1 MKPFGFTTFGK
12 ACLLILIIVL
22 LYAVAT
28 EIGCKSSISE
38 EKAGKVFSRGETH
51 TGVRYANFKEDKFSY
66 LNITI
71 LGYSHVDRT
80 PQCSLACLETPTCFS
95 YNLAA
100 KPDINGKLLCEL
112 LPSDKYNN
120 SGKFV
125 SNEFFHHFSIAS
137 PCSGWPCKNGGTC
150 LALYEENSYKC
161 ICNAGF
167 TGRDCKND
175 IDECSSENECHVNA
189 TCMNT
194 MGSYTCTCNS
204 GYQGDGRNCTDIDE
218 CSSENECHVNATCT
232 NTIGS
237 FNCTCKKGYV
247 GDGRNCSDID
257 ECSSENECHVNAT
270 CTNTMGSY
278 ICTCKKGSEGDGK
291 NCSEE
296 IGKGLGKS
304 VIIGSN
310 AAYLVQLSE
319 WLKPVSQSNSFWKLC
334 WRASRDGWASSTF
347 HSLCDGKGPTVTIIK
362 VNQYIFGGYVNIS
375 WGSSCSY
382 RYDATAFLFSLRNKP
397 GWAPTKLPQTGVHSS
412 SLTQSIYDCNTYG
425 PTFGGGNDIQIPN
438 LASSDTSSY
447 SDLGCTYSPPAGH
460 AFASTFAITFLAGT
474 YSFRPTEVEVFY
486 LTS

>member
-120 SGKFV
+120 SDKFV

-137 PCSGWPCKNGGTC
+137 PCSGWLCKNDGTC

-189 TCMNT
+189 TC
-194 MGSYTCTCNS
+194 
-204 GYQGDGRNCTDIDE
+204 
-218 CSSENECHVNATCT
+218 T

-237 FNCTCKKGYV
+237 YNCTCKKGYV
-247 GDGRNCSDID
+247 GDGRNCSEKI
-257 ECSSENECHVNAT
+257 E
-270 CTNTMGSY
+270 
-278 ICTCKKGSEGDGK
+278 
-291 NCSEE
+291 
-296 IGKGLGKS
+296 KS

-310 AAYLVQLSE
+310 ATYLVQLSE

-362 VNQYIFGGYVNIS
+362 VNQYIFGGHVNIS
-375 WGSSCSY
+375 WGSSCSH

-397 GWAPTKLPQTGVHSS
+397 GWAPTKLNQTGRYSS
-412 SLTQSIYDCNTYG
+412 YRDSIYDCHTYG
-425 PTFGGGNDIQIPN
+425 PTFGGGHDIYISN
-438 LASSDTSSY
+438 LASSGTSSY
-447 SDLGCTYSPPAGH
+447 SRLGHAYSPPAGH
-460 AFASTFAITFLAGT
+460 AYDSTFARTFLAGT
-474 YSFRPTEVEVFY
+474 YHFRPTEVEVFY

>member
-1 MKPFGFTTFGK
+1 M
-12 ACLLILIIVL
+12 
-22 LYAVAT
+22 
-28 EIGCKSSISE
+28 
-38 EKAGKVFSRGETH
+38 
-51 TGVRYANFKEDKFSY
+51 
-66 LNITI
+66 
-71 LGYSHVDRT
+71 
-80 PQCSLACLETPTCFS
+80 FS

-120 SGKFV
+120 SDKFV

-137 PCSGWPCKNGGTC
+137 PCSGWPCRNDGTC
-150 LALYEENSYKC
+150 LPLYEENSYKC

-204 GYQGDGRNCTDIDE
+204 GYQGDGRNCADIDE

-237 FNCTCKKGYV
+237 YNCTCKKGYV

-278 ICTCKKGSEGDGK
+278 ICICKEGKEGDGR
-291 NCSEE
+291 NCSEH
-296 IGKGLGKS
+296 IAKGLEKS

-310 AAYLVQLSE
+310 ATYLVQLGK
-319 WLKPVSQSNSFWKLC
+319 WLKPVSRSNSSWILC
-334 WRASRDGWASSTF
+334 WRGSRDGWASSTF
-347 HSLCDGKGPTVTIIK
+347 HFLCDGKGPTTVTIIK
-362 VNQYIFGGYVNIS
+362 VNQYIFGGYVSIS
-375 WGSSCSY
+375 WG
-382 RYDATAFLFSLRNKP
+382 
-397 GWAPTKLPQTGVHSS
+397 
-412 SLTQSIYDCNTYG
+412 
-425 PTFGGGNDIQIPN
+425 
-438 LASSDTSSY
+438 
-447 SDLGCTYSPPAGH
+447 
-460 AFASTFAITFLAGT
+460 
-474 YSFRPTEVEVFY
+474 E
-486 LTS
+486 

>member
-1 MKPFGFTTFGK
+1 MKPFGFTKFGD

-80 PQCSLACLETPTCFS
+80 PQCSLACLETPACFS

-112 LPSDKYNN
+112 LPSGKYNN
-120 SGKFV
+120 SDKFV

-137 PCSGWPCKNGGTC
+137 PCSGWPCKNDGTC

-175 IDECSSENECHVNA
+175 IDECSSKNECHVNA

-204 GYQGDGRNCTDIDE
+204 GYQGDGRNCADIDE

-232 NTIGS
+232 NTRRSYI
-237 FNCTCKKGYV
+237 CTCTKGYV
-247 GDGRNCSDID
+247 GDGRNCSEIKPCD
-257 ECSSENECHVNAT
+257 SSPCFNGGN
-270 CTNTMGSY
+270 CTNYEADGNF
-278 ICTCKKGSEGDGK
+278 TCHCESGWTGETCQLKGP
-291 NCSEE
+291 
-296 IGKGLGKS
+296 KGIEKS
-304 VIIGSN
+304 AIIGDN
-310 AAYLVQLSE
+310 PEYLAKLGE
-319 WLKPVSQSNSFWKLC
+319 WLKPVTHNDSHWKLC
-334 WRASRDGWASSTF
+334 WRATQHGWRASTF
-347 HSLCDGKGPTVTIIK
+347 HANCDEKG
-362 VNQYIFGGYVNIS
+362 QLLS
-375 WGSSCSY
+375 
-382 RYDATAFLFSLRNKP
+382 
-397 GWAPTKLPQTGVHSS
+397 
-412 SLTQSIYDCNTYG
+412 
-425 PTFGGGNDIQIPN
+425 
-438 LASSDTSSY
+438 
-447 SDLGCTYSPPAGH
+447 
-460 AFASTFAITFLAGT
+460 
-474 YSFRPTEVEVFY
+474 
-486 LTS
+486 

>member
-1 MKPFGFTTFGK
+1 MQ
-12 ACLLILIIVL
+12 LLQ
-22 LYAVAT
+22 
-28 EIGCKSSISE
+28 IGCKSSISE
-38 EKAGKVFSRGETH
+38 EKAGKVLSRGETH
-51 TGVRYANFKEDKFSY
+51 TGVRYAYFTEDQFSY
-66 LNITI
+66 LNIPI

-120 SGKFV
+120 SDKFL
-125 SNEFFHHFSIAS
+125 SNKFFHHFSIAS
-137 PCSGWPCKNGGTC
+137 PCSGWPCKNDGTC

-175 IDECSSENECHVNA
+175 IGECSSENECHVNA

-204 GYQGDGRNCTDIDE
+204 GYQGDGRNCADIDE

-237 FNCTCKKGYV
+237 HNCTCKKGYG

-270 CTNTMGSY
+270 CTNTRGSD
-278 ICTCKKGSEGDGK
+278 ICTCKKGYVGDGR
-291 NCSEE
+291 NCSDIDEFSSE
-296 IGKGLGKS
+296 NECHVNSTCTNTIGSYNCTCKKGYGGDGRNCSDYIAKGLGKS

-310 AAYLVQLSE
+310 ATYLVHLSE
-319 WLKPVSQSNSFWKLC
+319 WLRPVSQSNSSWKLC
-334 WRASRDGWASSTF
+334 WRVSKHGWASSKL
-347 HSLCDGKGPTVTIIK
+347 HPLCDAKGLTVTIIK
-362 VNQYIFGGYVNIS
+362 VNQYIFGGYVSVS
-375 WGSSCSY
+375 WG
-382 RYDATAFLFSLRNKP
+382 K
-397 GWAPTKLPQTGVHSS
+397 
-412 SLTQSIYDCNTYG
+412 
-425 PTFGGGNDIQIPN
+425 
-438 LASSDTSSY
+438 
-447 SDLGCTYSPPAGH
+447 
-460 AFASTFAITFLAGT
+460 
-474 YSFRPTEVEVFY
+474 
-486 LTS
+486 

>member
-28 EIGCKSSISE
+28 EIGCKPSISE

-120 SGKFV
+120 SDKFV

-137 PCSGWPCKNGGTC
+137 PCSGWPCKNDGTC

-204 GYQGDGRNCTDIDE
+204 GYQGDGRNCADIDE

-237 FNCTCKKGYV
+237 YNCTCKKGYV

-270 CTNTMGSY
+270 CRNTIGSY
-278 ICTCKKGSEGDGK
+278 ICTCKKGKEGDGR
-291 NCSEE
+291 NCS
-296 IGKGLGKS
+296 GKLKANKGTIATADADSFILHALRAHYS
-304 VIIGSN
+304 LDVLRSN
-310 AAYLVQLSE
+310 E
-319 WLKPVSQSNSFWKLC
+319 KERSQSGYTGREEPKGKFEVNEVLSIRKSSPSLT
-334 WRASRDGWASSTF
+334 RDG
-347 HSLCDGKGPTVTIIK
+347 
-362 VNQYIFGGYVNIS
+362 GYLLF
-375 WGSSCSY
+375 
-382 RYDATAFLFSLRNKP
+382 TAHKN
-397 GWAPTKLPQTGVHSS
+397 
-412 SLTQSIYDCNTYG
+412 
-425 PTFGGGNDIQIPN
+425 
-438 LASSDTSSY
+438 
-447 SDLGCTYSPPAGH
+447 GH
-460 AFASTFAITFLAGT
+460 
-474 YSFRPTEVEVFY
+474 VF
-486 LTS
+486 

>member
-38 EKAGKVFSRGETH
+38 KKAGKVFSRGETH

-66 LNITI
+66 LNITT

-100 KPDINGKLLCEL
+100 KADINGKLLCKL

-120 SGKFV
+120 SDKFV

-137 PCSGWPCKNGGTC
+137 PCSVWLCKNGGTC

-167 TGRDCKND
+167 TGLDCKND

-194 MGSYTCTCNS
+194 MGSSACTCNS
-204 GYQGDGRNCTDIDE
+204 GYQKNRRNCAE
-218 CSSENECHVNATCT
+218 Q
-232 NTIGS
+232 
-237 FNCTCKKGYV
+237 
-247 GDGRNCSDID
+247 
-257 ECSSENECHVNAT
+257 
-270 CTNTMGSY
+270 
-278 ICTCKKGSEGDGK
+278 
-291 NCSEE
+291 

-304 VIIGSN
+304 VLIGSN
-310 AAYLVQLSE
+310 ATYLVNLSE
-319 WLKPVSQSNSFWKLC
+319 WLKPVSQSNSSWKLC
-334 WRASRDGWASSTF
+334 WRASRDGWKSSTF

-362 VNQYIFGGYVNIS
+362 VNQYIFGGYASIS
-375 WGSSCSY
+375 WGSQSCSY
-382 RYDATAFLFSLRNKP
+382 SYDATAFLFSLRNKP
-397 GWAPTKLPQTGVHSS
+397 GWAPTTLTQTGRYSS
-412 SLTQSIYDCNTYG
+412 SRAYSIYDCNTRG
-425 PTFGGGNDIQIPN
+425 PTFGGGHDLCISN
-438 LASSDTSSY
+438 LASSGTSSY
-447 SDLGCTYSPPAGH
+447 SNLGYTYSPAAGY
-460 AFASTFAITFLAGT
+460 AYSSTFAKTFLAGT
-474 YSFRPTEVEVFY
+474 YHFRPTEVEVFY
-486 LTS
+486 LTL

>member
-12 ACLLILIIVL
+12 ACLLILIIVF

-247 GDGRNCSDID
+247 GDGRNCS
-257 ECSSENECHVNAT
+257 
-270 CTNTMGSY
+270 
-278 ICTCKKGSEGDGK
+278 
-291 NCSEE
+291 EE